1 LLSNVPVLN
10 ENRNDAARR
19 LVNLIDEF
27 YDRHV
32 KLIVSAEAS
41 PDQLY
46 TGKRLEF
53 EFVRA
58 ASRLMEMQTKAYLSA
73 GHALD

>member
-1 LLSNVPVLN
+1 
-10 ENRNDAARR
+10 
-19 LVNLIDEF
+19 
-27 YDRHV
+27 
-32 KLIVSAEAS
+32 VSAEAN
-41 PDQLY
+41 PDKLY